1 MLIDTARWLRGLLAL
16 VAIFSMVSCSSEGS
30 TDDPSTVTD
39 TSDIGSDAADSSETS
54 TDETVTDETGADETG
69 TDETGTDETGT
80 DETGTDETGTDETG
94 TDETGTDETGIDE
107 TGTDETGT
115 DETGIDETS
124 PDSFADR
131 PFGQC
136 TSDMDCKAQN
146 DLMYCNRA
154 HPGGVCLGC
163 GTDDQC
169 PGDTVCY
176 VGSCVQECSALTDCP
191 PGLYC
196 TGAGRC
202 GASWCVD
209 DTCTD
214 ALYGCGD
221 TGRCA
226 RASCVSGDDCPA
238 QTTCVD
244 GLCIEDREIG

>member
-1 MLIDTARWLRGLLAL
+1 MLVNTARWLRGLLAL
-16 VAIFSMVSCSSEGS
+16 AAVFFMVACSGDSS
-30 TDDPSTVTD
+30 TDDTTAVTD
-39 TSDIGSDAADSSETS
+39 TGDTSEASSDETGSDGTG
-54 TDETVTDETGADETG
+54 TDETGSDETGSDGTGTDETGSDETDSDGTGTDETGSDETETDETSADETESGETGADETVV
-69 TDETGTDETGT
+69 
-80 DETGTDETGTDETG
+80 
-94 TDETGTDETGIDE
+94 
-107 TGTDETGT
+107 
-115 DETGIDETS
+115 
-124 PDSFADR
+124 DSFADR
-131 PFGQC
+131 PLGQC

-176 VGSCVQECSALTDCP
+176 VGSCVQECSTLTDCP

-209 DTCTD
+209 DTCSD

-226 RASCVSGDDCPA
+226 RVSCSGSDDCPA
-238 QTTCVD
+238 ETTCVE